1 MTNFVLEPNPEPE
14 SESEMEP
21 KSEPEIEPQ
30 PKVKVEPKP
39 ESDSDCVIQIISW
52 SSRPR
57 TQLKTTPP
65 TLISS
70 PNDNP
75 NMYSVAYGL
84 FNPYLP
90 LSPPPSFPS
99 A

>member
-1 MTNFVLEPNPEPE
+1 MTYFVLEPNPEPE

-21 KSEPEIEPQ
+21 KS
-30 PKVKVEPKP
+30 KVKVEPKP

-52 SSRPR
+52 SSQLR
-57 TQLKTTPP
+57 TQLTTTPP
-65 TLISS
+65 ALISFPS
-70 PNDNP
+70 DTP

-84 FNPYLP
+84 LYPYLP